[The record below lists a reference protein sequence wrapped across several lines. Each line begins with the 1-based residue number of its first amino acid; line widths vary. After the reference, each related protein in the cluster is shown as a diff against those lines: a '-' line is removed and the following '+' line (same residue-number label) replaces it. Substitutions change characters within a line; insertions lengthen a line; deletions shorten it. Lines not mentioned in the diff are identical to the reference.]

1 MRTDSRLPRVLHIL
15 LHLAEAED
23 PVTSEQIGTMLNTN
37 PSLVRRT
44 MAGLREAGFV
54 GSSKGYGGGW
64 FLAKPLEH
72 ISLANVYAA
81 LGSPELFAV
90 GIPGGQSTC
99 LLEQAANRAT
109 SQALNAARQTFEAEL
124 ARISVADLSAP
135 HAQDIREHQKTANTR
150 SDRSDACR

>member
-23 PVTSEQIGTMLNTN
+23 PVTSEQIGTMLTTN

-64 FLAKPLEH
+64 FLAKPLED
-72 ISLANVYAA
+72 ISLADVYAA

-90 GIPGGQSTC
+90 GIPGGTSTC
-99 LLEQAANRAT
+99 LLEQAANQAT
-109 SQALNAARQTFEAEL
+109 SDALSAARATFEATISG
-124 ARISVADLSAP
+124 ISVADLTAP
-135 HAQDIREHQKTANTR
+135 HAQKVRAHQQKK
-150 SDRSDACR
+150 S